1 VDYPRFNYSRFKGDC
16 QVALRSKAGKHKARL
31 NEKELYEYAV
41 KALGRRMRTEVE
53 LRWLMRDRAE
63 FGEQGEATI
72 AAVIKRL
79 KEYRFLDDAAYAETY
94 ARLRQENEKLGARRV
109 RSDLAQKGLK
119 SELINKTVDARYGE
133 TNEESLARQ
142 HLERKRIKKP
152 ENERETARV
161 VRRLVAAGF
170 SIGVIMRILRN
181 WNVPEESLTGIEN
194 IEVEGE

>member
-1 VDYPRFNYSRFKGDC
+1 VAYPSFNYSHFKGDRE
-16 QVALRSKAGKHKARL
+16 VALRSKAGKPKARL

-53 LRWLMRDRAE
+53 LRRLMRERAE
-63 FGEQGEATI
+63 FGESGEAAI

-79 KEYRFLDDAAYAETY
+79 KEYKFLDDAAFAETF
-94 ARLRQENEKLGARRV
+94 ARLRKENEKFGARRV

-119 SELINKTVDARYGE
+119 AELINQTVDARYCE
-133 TNEESLARQ
+133 TNEEALARQ

-170 SIGVIMRILRN
+170 SIGVIMRILRT
-181 WNVPEESLTGIEN
+181 WNLPEESLTGIEN
-194 IEVEGE
+194 IEIEGE